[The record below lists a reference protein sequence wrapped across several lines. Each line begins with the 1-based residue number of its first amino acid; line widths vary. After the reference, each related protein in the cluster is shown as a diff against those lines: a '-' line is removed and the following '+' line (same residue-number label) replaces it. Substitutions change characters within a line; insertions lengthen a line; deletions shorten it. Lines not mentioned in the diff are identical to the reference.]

1 MYNNKYYLEM
11 RIPNRLSSEFNNIE
25 IQMLEKAKSRHNYY
39 FVNATSKQTRNRKYI
54 SRIITRGDIIGFYL
68 ETEYPIVDEDRIGNA
83 LRMYSIIAA
92 TNGLG
97 GYVSNQRL
105 MKAALFKP

>member
-1 MYNNKYYLEM
+1 MYNNMYYLEM
-11 RIPNRLSSEFNNIE
+11 RITTRESTVFNIIE
-25 IQMLEKAKSRHNYY
+25 IQMLENARIRHNYY
-39 FVNATSKQTRNRKYI
+39 FVNATCKQTRNRKYI
-54 SRIITRGDIIGFYL
+54 SKIITKGDIIGFYL
-68 ETEYPIVDEDRIGNA
+68 ETEYPIADEQRIGNA

-105 MKAALFKP
+105 MKAA

>member
-1 MYNNKYYLEM
+1 MYNNMYYVEM
-11 RIPNRLSSEFNNIE
+11 KITKRLSSVFNINE
-25 IQMLEKAKSRHNYY
+25 IQILENARIRHNNY
-39 FVNATSKQTRNRKYI
+39 FVNATCRQTKNRKYI
-54 SRIITRGDIIGFYL
+54 SKIITKGDIIGFYL
-68 ETEYPIVDEDRIGNA
+68 ETEHPVADTQRIGNA

-105 MKAALFKP
+105 MKAA

>member
-1 MYNNKYYLEM
+1 MYNNMYYVEM
-11 RIPNRLSSEFNNIE
+11 KITKRLSSVFNINETQI
-25 IQMLEKAKSRHNYY
+25 LENARIRHNNY
-39 FVNATSKQTRNRKYI
+39 FVNATCRQTKNRKYI
-54 SRIITRGDIIGFYL
+54 SKIITKGDVIGFYL
-68 ETEYPIVDEDRIGNA
+68 ETEHPVADTQRIGNA

-105 MKAALFKP
+105 MKAA